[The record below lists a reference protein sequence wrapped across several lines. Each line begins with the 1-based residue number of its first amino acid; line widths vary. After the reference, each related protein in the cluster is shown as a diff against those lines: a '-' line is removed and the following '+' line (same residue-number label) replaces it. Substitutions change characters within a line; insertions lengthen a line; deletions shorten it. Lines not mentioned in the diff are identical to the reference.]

1 MYSNIE
7 VFEASRW
14 YLTAQI
20 NFAYQKE
27 CKFIQTKCIID
38 KKSISQELCVSNDN
52 LCDVSHLSY
61 GNCNLNN
68 SVGDISLKFSI

>member
-7 VFEASRW
+7 VFEASSW

-27 CKFIQTKCIID
+27 CKFIKTKCIID
-38 KKSISQELCVSNDN
+38 KKSISQELCVSKYTV
-52 LCDVSHLSY
+52 CDASHLSY
-61 GNCNLNN
+61 PYCNFNN
-68 SVGDISLKFSI
+68 SVEDIS